1 MSNTNNLDYT
11 VKVMHESDAGK
22 EKKAMQEN
30 KLDYLYYLRHEKLWT
45 LIQLADSNLTRTS

>member
-1 MSNTNNLDYT
+1 MSNTNNLEYT
-11 VKVMHESDAGK
+11 VKVMHERK
-22 EKKAMQEN
+22 CMKVMQEK